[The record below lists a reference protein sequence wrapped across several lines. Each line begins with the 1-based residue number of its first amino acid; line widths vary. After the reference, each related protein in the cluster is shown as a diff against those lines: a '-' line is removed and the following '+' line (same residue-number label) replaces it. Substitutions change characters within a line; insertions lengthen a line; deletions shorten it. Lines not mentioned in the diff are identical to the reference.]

1 MYAKLVESVDRS
13 QCVLQLDFILTSLS
27 LDRQLKLISVQSL
40 GRTVFLN
47 FNPNRYNLST
57 VEIQMSIP
65 QTHQTIQYGYIFL
78 YFSKAFSV
86 R

>member
-1 MYAKLVESVDRS
+1 MPNMYAKLVESVDRS
-13 QCVLQLDFILTSLS
+13 QCVLQLDVILAS

-47 FNPNRYNLST
+47 FNPNGYNLST

-65 QTHQTIQYGYIFL
+65 QTRQTIQYRYVFL
-78 YFSKAFSV
+78 DLKKSI
-86 R
+86 